1 MFPSLH
7 VIVSGRE
14 CYHRDFMLGIPV
26 GLIGFGS
33 AARVFHA
40 PAIRAVAGLELS
52 GDCAGQLHRE
62 E

>member
-14 CYHRDFMLGIPV
+14 CYHRDFMPGTPI
-26 GLIGFGS
+26 GLIGFGC
-33 AARVFHA
+33 AARVLHA
-40 PAIRAVAGLELS
+40 AAIRAVAGLELS

-62 E
+62 D